1 MNFLHDF
8 HPKSIAFS
16 VFGLE
21 VHWYGIIIVLAIVIG
36 LIFIL
41 QIAKKKQVSSDH
53 VYNLLFL
60 LIIFGL
66 IGGRLVHVIGDWG
79 YYKNNLG
86 QIIKVW
92 QGGLAFFGVL
102 MASIGTVIVYSRIK
116 KISFWLLSDLIVVIL
131 PLIQAMARWGNYF
144 NQELYGQP
152 TNLPWGIPVDI
163 DKRLVGLEN
172 HVYYHPVFLYESL
185 LMILIFVLLL
195 YLFRSNKL
203 KTGQLTLLYFII
215 FSAERFFLDYLR
227 IDMLKVG
234 PLLATQWLS
243 IILFVAAV
251 VIWLK
256 LFRAKANKNKEL
268 KQ

>member
-1 MNFLHDF
+1 MNFLHVA
-8 HPKSIAFS
+8 HPKDVAFS
-16 VFGLE
+16 VFNLE
-21 VHWYGIIIVLAIVIG
+21 IYWYGIVAVIAIIVGLVI
-36 LIFIL
+36 IL

-53 VYNLLFL
+53 IYNLLFW

-79 YYKNNLG
+79 YYKNNLS

-102 MASIGTVIVYSRIK
+102 MASIGVVFVYGKVK
-116 KISFWLLSDLIVVIL
+116 KISFWLLSDLIVVAL
-131 PLIQAMARWGNYF
+131 PLMQAMARWGNYF

-152 TNLPWGIPVDI
+152 TDLPWGIPIDI
-163 DKRLVGLEN
+163 DKRLVGLEGQ
-172 HVYYHPVFLYESL
+172 VYYHPVFLYESL

-195 YLFRSNKL
+195 YLFQSNKL
-203 KTGQLTLLYFII
+203 KTGQLTLFYFLL
-215 FSAERFFLDYLR
+215 FSVERFFLDYLR
-227 IDMLKVG
+227 IDMLQVG

-243 IILFVAAV
+243 IILFIAAV

-256 LFRAKANKNKEL
+256 LFWAKTNENREL
-268 KQ
+268 K

>member
-1 MNFLHDF
+1 
-8 HPKSIAFS
+8 
-16 VFGLE
+16 
-21 VHWYGIIIVLAIVIG
+21 
-36 LIFIL
+36 
-41 QIAKKKQVSSDH
+41 
-53 VYNLLFL
+53 
-60 LIIFGL
+60 
-66 IGGRLVHVIGDWG
+66 
-79 YYKNNLG
+79 
-86 QIIKVW
+86 
-92 QGGLAFFGVL
+92 
-102 MASIGTVIVYSRIK
+102 
-116 KISFWLLSDLIVVIL
+116 
-131 PLIQAMARWGNYF
+131 MARWGNYF